1 MQLGALKIIYNGAIA
16 SSLLTCTIPI
26 NNFQSSSRMIKTRL
40 ELSLSNDSIIF
51 YVNLKSEK
59 CHLDKFYYK
68 KL

>member
-1 MQLGALKIIYNGAIA
+1 MQLGALKIIYNEAFT
-16 SSLLTCTIPI
+16 SSLLTCIIPM
-26 NNFQSSSRMIKTRL
+26 NNFRSSSRILKTRL